1 MITLI
6 EATWRRN
13 RFVEL
18 ITTIVLFSM
27 TPGLLNAQTTTATIS
42 GTITD
47 PSGAVIAAAKVE
59 VRNVE
64 TGIVRPAGADSQGR
78 YRVPELIIGTYE
90 VQAMQAGFQ
99 TVVRKGIGLTVGSE
113 TVVDLSL
120 PVGQAG
126 QTVTVEAQA
135 SQVETSSAAVSSLVE
150 ATQMREL
157 PLNGRN
163 FEQLLSLA
171 PGVQSIPASGGG
183 FYGRQDNYSIAGSRP
198 VGQQFLIDNTN
209 FLTFFGHATGSAAT
223 GAALGLEAIAEFQLL
238 TNTYSAQFGGN
249 GAVVN
254 AASKSGTNGVHGSAY
269 EFLRNS
275 AMDARSPF
283 DGASPPPFR
292 RNQFGGSVGGPVKK
306 DKAFFF
312 VNYEGLRQS
321 LSQTSVA
328 RNVPDANAHKGF
340 LPCSVATAFSCN
352 ASTGLAFVGFAP
364 GVAPL
369 MALFP
374 VGSTSP
380 TGAGIYTS
388 IGKNVSE
395 ENYLLAR
402 MDYTF
407 SANDSIFARYVRDT
421 GTFTTPFSGSP
432 LPLFNELDT
441 TANHFATIEER
452 HIFSPTLVNLARVSF
467 MRPTETAVSTTP
479 LNPALQFLPTEGN
492 NGRVVVAGTTV
503 GPFMLLPYFLVPNH
517 YMAADDIIWTSGSHS
532 IKAGF
537 SVERVQDNASSPQNL
552 GGNYA
557 FNSVLDFLQGNAA
570 SFQGVFPS
578 QTDSY
583 RDLRE
588 LWLTPYI
595 QDEWKLSRRLTLNMG
610 LRYEWGANPTE
621 RLNRLTNVLNF
632 ATGAGYQPV
641 PSVYASN
648 NTTRNFAPRFGFA
661 YDPFADHKTSI
672 RGGFGIFYNLLTGKD
687 FEPAYWL
694 APPFGLANQTP
705 PVTFPSP
712 SLSAARPNA
721 GQGLYYN
728 AGSTPYVMQYNLTVQ
743 RDLGRGMILQV
754 GYVGSG
760 SRHLLLTSEFNPP
773 ALINGRFGTQNP
785 VGLTV
790 PNTRLNT
797 NFNSLSERNT
807 VGISNYNALIAS
819 VNRRFANR
827 FQTQVSY
834 TYSKSMDNGSAGQG
848 AENIGGAQPIENP
861 YNAAQDYARSTF
873 DRTHSLR
880 ISGVYELPF
889 TQNLLVQGW
898 RLSGIFSAASGPP
911 FTILTGF
918 DRVGLGGGP
927 AGGARPNLNAGYTP
941 NPIVG
946 SPNEW
951 FDPAAFSLQPVGIW
965 GNLGRDTVIGPGLTN
980 LDFALLKDTRIHKL
994 SEAAMLQ
1001 FRAEFFNILN
1011 HPNYGLPA
1019 NSIFSSG
1026 AGPNG
1031 TRNPAAGTINSII
1044 GTSRQ
1049 IQFALKLIF

>member
-1 MITLI
+1 MFSETKLRIR
-6 EATWRRN
+6 EK
-13 RFVEL
+13 
-18 ITTIVLFSM
+18 IVTSCILMAFAASVL
-27 TPGLLNAQTTTATIS
+27 TPLAAQTTTATMS
-42 GTITD
+42 GTVTD
-47 PSGAVIAAAKVE
+47 VSGAVVAGAKVE
-59 VRNVE
+59 VKNVG
-64 TGIVRPAGADSQGR
+64 TGITQPATTDGQGR
-78 YRVPELIIGTYE
+78 FRVPELPIGSYE
-90 VQAMQAGFQ
+90 VQATQAGFQ
-99 TVVRKGIGLTVGSE
+99 TVVRRGITLTVGSE
-113 TVVDLSL
+113 AVVDFTL
-120 PVGQAG
+120 PVGQAQ

-135 SQVETSSAAVSSLVE
+135 SQVDTSSSAIANLVE
-150 ATQMREL
+150 STQMREL

-171 PGVQSIPASGGG
+171 PGVQSVPASGGG

-223 GAALGLEAIAEFQLL
+223 GAALGLEAIAEFQTL

-254 AASKSGTNGVHGSAY
+254 AASKSGTNSIHGSAY

-292 RNQFGGSVGGPVKK
+292 RNQFGGSAGGPVKK

-328 RNVPDANAHKGF
+328 RNVPDANAHNGY
-340 LPCSVATAFSCN
+340 LPCSAATTIACN
-352 ASTGLAFVGFAP
+352 SSTGLAFVGFAR

-374 VGSTSP
+374 VGATSP
-380 TGAGIYTS
+380 TGAGIFTS
-388 IGKNVSE
+388 VGKNVSE
-395 ENYLLAR
+395 ENYVLAR

-407 SANDSIFARYVRDT
+407 STNDSIFARYVRDS
-421 GTFTTPFSGSP
+421 GTYTTPFNGSP

-452 HIFSPTLVNLARVSF
+452 HIVSPVLVNLARVSF
-467 MRPTETAVSTTP
+467 MRPTESAVSTTP

-517 YMAADDIIWTSGSHS
+517 YVAADDIIWTSGSHN

-552 GGNYA
+552 GGNYS
-557 FNSVLDFLQGNAA
+557 FNSVLDFLQGNPAG
-570 SFQGVFPS
+570 FQGVFPS

-595 QDEWKLSRRLTLNMG
+595 QDEWKFSRKLTLNMG

-621 RLNRLTNVLNF
+621 RLNRLTNVLNY
-632 ATGAGYQPV
+632 ATGPGYQPV
-641 PSVYASN
+641 PSVYANN

-694 APPFGLANQTP
+694 APPFGLASQTP
-705 PVTFPSP
+705 PVTFPAP
-712 SLSAARPNA
+712 GLSAVKPNA
-721 GQGLYYN
+721 LQGLYYY
-728 AGSTPYVMQYNLTVQ
+728 AGSTPYVMQYNLNIQ
-743 RDLGRGMILQV
+743 RDMGKGMILQV

-760 SRHLLLTSEFNPP
+760 SRHLLLTSELNPP
-773 ALINGRFGTQNP
+773 QLINGRFGTQNP

-790 PNTRLNT
+790 PNARLNA
-797 NFNSLSERNT
+797 NFNGLSERNT

-889 TQNLLVQGW
+889 TKNLLVQGW

-927 AGGARPNLNAGYTP
+927 AGGARPNLNPGYSP
-941 NPIVG
+941 NPNVG
-946 SPNEW
+946 NPNKW
-951 FDPAAFSLQPVGIW
+951 FDPAAFSLQPAGIW
-965 GNLGRDTVIGPGLTN
+965 GNLGRNTAIGPGLTN
-980 LDFALLKDTRIHKL
+980 LDLALLKDTRIRKL
-994 SEAAMLQ
+994 SESAMLQ

-1019 NSIFSSG
+1019 NGIFSSG

-1031 TRNPAAGTINSII
+1031 TRNPAAGTINGII
-1044 GTSRQ
+1044 GNTRQ
-1049 IQFALKLIF
+1049 IQFGLKVIF